1 MIWSRSRSD
10 LAHFA
15 GKKIVIGSGS
25 VLWQKI
31 VIWSG
36 SWKKGSSN
44 TLHSVYE
51 AFDACPPLAN
61 IKPMKKRIGLWT
73 SSFIACKLLYIVY
86 YFVHYC
92 CTTPKFYNF
101 SIYSWGW
108 SFGYQ
113 IGLRCIL
120 WSIVIKNY
128 KIGSQIFKLWVGSSR
143 ATFHWMG
150 RRAR

>member
-1 MIWSRSRSD
+1 M
-10 LAHFA
+10 
-15 GKKIVIGSGS
+15 
-25 VLWQKI
+25 QKI
-31 VIWSG
+31 FFYMIVAQSVFEHWCSSSINTWTLQKGG
-36 SWKKGSSN
+36 SCV
-44 TLHSVYE
+44 HSVYE
-51 AFDACPPLAN
+51 VFDACPPLAN

-92 CTTPKFYNF
+92 FTTPKFYNF

-128 KIGSQIFKLWVGSSR
+128 KTDLEMIGSQIFKLWVGSSR